1 MAFLTNGVYAGVDVE
16 VEVGV
21 VGVDKTVGVG
31 ISICGS

>member
-1 MAFLTNGVYAGVDVE
+1 MAFLTYAGGD

-21 VGVDKTVGVG
+21 EVDKTVGVG